1 MCSPSSADRSTTAVP
16 PPRAR
21 RNPERSQR
29 WGLRPP
35 LSKDSFAVQPF
46 GQSFRKMVHS
56 LSSTGV
62 ALAKGVQ
69 TAASAATGRVDSD
82 HRTEPVTLPAQRTRK
97 TQDGSPEDER
107 ADRSFSPGA
116 ARRTEGSWSMRLP
129 RQGHQQMQP
138 RSSRRAEASRVS
150 SPGTSVPVSSAVA
163 TSRRVGEARPASSF
177 CWSFLCSL
185 SRVSPVP

>member
-21 RNPERSQR
+21 RNPERSRR

-116 ARRTEGSWSMRLP
+116 ARRTVW
-129 RQGHQQMQP
+129 
-138 RSSRRAEASRVS
+138 
-150 SPGTSVPVSSAVA
+150 
-163 TSRRVGEARPASSF
+163 RPAGCAQHPARSAGLPEPPRHAAAASG
-177 CWSFLCSL
+177 SPDA
-185 SRVSPVP
+185 VSVVWEAGDEQGAGDPGGLGL